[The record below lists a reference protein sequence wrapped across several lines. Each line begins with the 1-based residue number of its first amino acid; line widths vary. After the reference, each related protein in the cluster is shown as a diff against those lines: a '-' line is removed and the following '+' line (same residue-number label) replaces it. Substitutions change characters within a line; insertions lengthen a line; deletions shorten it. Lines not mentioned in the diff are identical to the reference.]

1 MINISREAEV
11 NLINILIDQDVIS
24 GKDLANIK
32 KISSEENKTQL
43 EAVFQLEL
51 TDEDK
56 ILDLLVKEQSL
67 EIIDL
72 TTIQIT
78 DELKSVLP
86 SNYINMNFI
95 APFKI
100 DGNILHIAIPDSSK
114 LSLMRNLKTIT
125 KKEIELHAAKVS
137 QISDFIDVL
146 SKDGETTIQNI
157 QQANQQK
164 EKTKT
169 FDYDVDESAELLD
182 EAPEEEIEAIEN
194 ESDVIKFSTAVVA
207 EAIKAGV
214 SDIHIEPFRFSS
226 RVRYRNDGILAEQE
240 HFAKFLH
247 SNYGAVVTRFKIM
260 GKLDIAER
268 RLPQDGASTFKSG
281 TKEVDL
287 RVSILPTKNNERIV
301 MRILN
306 KEAGE
311 KKLSELGF
319 ESKDLEKLTKAITS
333 PQGMVLV
340 TGPTGSGKTTTL
352 YSVLKHINKPGM
364 NILTAEDPV
373 EYELEGV
380 GQVQVKEAIDFT
392 FESALRSFLRQ
403 DPEVILVGE
412 IRDKAT
418 VDIALK
424 ASLTGHLVFST
435 LHTNDAPSSIT
446 RLLNMGTPNYLISAA
461 LTLIMAQRLA
471 RKNCS
476 ECAVI
481 DENVTPKL
489 LNAIGFLP
497 EQSARAKIY
506 KGKGCDQ
513 CGNTGFKGRMG
524 IYEILEIDKELKH
537 GILSDM
543 SQAELNAI
551 AKKNNFRTMQE
562 MGHDLLLSGD
572 LCYSEFERVL
582 QSN

>member
-1 MINISREAEV
+1 MSTIRLDFTSEQNILNMLLENSVITDKQLLKINSTSSEV
-11 NLINILIDQDVIS
+11 GKSKLETAFELNLINEEKILNILSSTYSLEVVNLNEKKIDQKIRQVL
-24 GKDLANIK
+24 DLRFI
-32 KISSEENKTQL
+32 EENFI
-43 EAVFQLEL
+43 VPF
-51 TDEDK
+51 
-56 ILDLLVKEQSL
+56 
-67 EIIDL
+67 EISDS
-72 TTIQIT
+72 T
-78 DELKSVLP
+78 LK
-86 SNYINMNFI
+86 
-95 APFKI
+95 
-100 DGNILHIAIPDSSK
+100 IAIPDSSK
-114 LSLMRNLKTIT
+114 LSLMKNLKTMTQMEPELYASSISEIKNFIDRLKNLET
-125 KKEIELHAAKVS
+125 KKINPSSVKIEKIKKKNDDEIVEVGSEVIVFGNKV
-137 QISDFIDVL
+137 I
-146 SKDGETTIQNI
+146 T
-157 QQANQQK
+157 
-164 EKTKT
+164 
-169 FDYDVDESAELLD
+169 
-182 EAPEEEIEAIEN
+182 EAIN
-194 ESDVIKFSTAVVA
+194 LGA
-207 EAIKAGV
+207 
-214 SDIHIEPFRFSS
+214 SDIHIESFRNSAQ
-226 RVRYRNDGILAEQE
+226 VRFRIDGILRVMTDYS
-240 HFAKFLH
+240 KFLYD
-247 SNYGAVVTRFKIM
+247 NYNAVITRIKIIS
-260 GKLDIAER
+260 KLDIAER
-268 RLPQDGASTFKSG
+268 RMPQDGASTFITDS
-281 TKEVDL
+281 KEVDL
-287 RVSILPTKNNERIV
+287 RVSILPTKNNERVV

-319 ESKDLEKLTKAITS
+319 EARDLEKLTKAITS

-373 EYELEGV
+373 EYELEGI

-446 RLLNMGTPNYLISAA
+446 RLQNMGTPNYLISAA

-471 RKNCS
+471 RKNCP
-476 ECAVI
+476 ECSVI

-489 LNAIGFLP
+489 LNSIGFLP
-497 EQSARAKIY
+497 EQSTRAKIY

-513 CGNTGFKGRMG
+513 CGNSGFRGRMG
-524 IYEILEIDKELKH
+524 IYEILEIDKELKQ
-537 GILSDM
+537 GILSDL

-551 AKKNNFRTMQE
+551 AKKNGFRTMQE

-572 LCYSEFERVL
+572 LSYSEYERVL

>member
-1 MINISREAEV
+1 MSKIKLDITSEQ
-11 NLINILIDQDVIS
+11 NILNMLLDHSVLNDNQISKINSTSSEVGKTRLETAMELNLTNEEKIVNILASSYSLEIVDLNEKKIDQ
-24 GKDLANIK
+24 KIK
-32 KISSEENKTQL
+32 Q
-43 EAVFQLEL
+43 
-51 TDEDK
+51 
-56 ILDLLVKEQSL
+56 ILDLRFIE
-67 EIIDL
+67 E
-72 TTIQIT
+72 
-78 DELKSVLP
+78 
-86 SNYINMNFI
+86 NFI
-95 APFKI
+95 VPFEISGQTLK
-100 DGNILHIAIPDSSK
+100 IAIPDASK
-114 LSLMRNLKTIT
+114 LSLMKNLKTMTQMEPELYAASISNIKKFVDRLKDLET
-125 KKEIELHAAKVS
+125 KKINPSNVKIEKIKKKDEDELVEVVS
-137 QISDFIDVL
+137 EVIVFGNKLI
-146 SKDGETTIQNI
+146 T
-157 QQANQQK
+157 
-164 EKTKT
+164 
-169 FDYDVDESAELLD
+169 
-182 EAPEEEIEAIEN
+182 EAIN
-194 ESDVIKFSTAVVA
+194 LGA
-207 EAIKAGV
+207 
-214 SDIHIEPFRFSS
+214 SDIHIECFRNSAQ
-226 RVRYRNDGILAEQE
+226 VRFRIDGILRIMSNYS
-240 HFAKFLH
+240 KFLFD
-247 SNYGAVVTRFKIM
+247 NYNAVVTRVKIIS
-260 GKLDIAER
+260 KLDIAER
-268 RLPQDGASTFKSG
+268 RIPQDGASTFTTE

-311 KKLSELGF
+311 KQLHELGF
-319 ESKDLEKLTKAITS
+319 DPKDLEKLTKAISS

-446 RLLNMGTPNYLISAA
+446 RLQNMGTPNYLISAA

-471 RKNCS
+471 RRNCP
-476 ECAVI
+476 ECSVI

-489 LNAIGFLP
+489 LNSIGFLP

-506 KGKGCDQ
+506 KGKGCDH
-513 CGNTGFKGRMG
+513 CGNSGFKGRMG
-524 IYEILEIDKELKH
+524 IYEILEIDKELKQ
-537 GILSDM
+537 GILSDL
-543 SQAELNAI
+543 SQNELNSI
-551 AKKNNFRTMQE
+551 AKKNGFRTMQD

-572 LCYSEFERVL
+572 LSFSEFERVL

>member
-1 MINISREAEV
+1 MSKINLDPQSEQS
-11 NLINILIDQDVIS
+11 ILNMLLDHSVLNDSSVS
-24 GKDLANIK
+24 K
-32 KISSEENKTQL
+32 KINTSKEIGKTKIETAIEL
-43 EAVFQLEL
+43 KL
-51 TDEDK
+51 TDEQKILKILSSSYSLDIVDLNEKKIDEKIKK
-56 ILDLLVKEQSL
+56 ILDLRFVEDNHIVPF
-67 EIIDL
+67 EISGS
-72 TTIQIT
+72 T
-78 DELKSVLP
+78 LK
-86 SNYINMNFI
+86 
-95 APFKI
+95 
-100 DGNILHIAIPDSSK
+100 IAIPDGSK
-114 LSLMRNLKTIT
+114 LSLMKNLKTMT
-125 KKEIELHAAKVS
+125 QMEPELYAAS
-137 QISDFIDVL
+137 ISNINDFIARL
-146 SKDGETTIQNI
+146 KKLESKKISSTNV
-157 QQANQQK
+157 K
-164 EKTKT
+164 VEKIEKNK
-169 FDYDVDESAELLD
+169 DELVEVGSEVIVFGNKL
-182 EAPEEEIEAIEN
+182 ITEAIN
-194 ESDVIKFSTAVVA
+194 LGA
-207 EAIKAGV
+207 
-214 SDIHIEPFRFSS
+214 SDIHIECFRDSAQVRF
-226 RVRYRNDGILAEQE
+226 RVDGILRVM
-240 HFAKFLH
+240 KDYSSFLYE
-247 SNYGAVVTRFKIM
+247 NYNAVVTRMKIIS
-260 GKLDIAER
+260 KLDIAER
-268 RLPQDGASTFKSG
+268 RLPQDGASTFKSD

-319 ESKDLEKLTKAITS
+319 EAKDLEKLTKAITS

-446 RLLNMGTPNYLISAA
+446 RLQNMGTPNYLISAA

-471 RKNCS
+471 RKNCP
-476 ECAVI
+476 ECSVI

-551 AKKNNFRTMQE
+551 AKKNGFRTMQE

>member
-1 MINISREAEV
+1 MSTIRLDFTSEQNILNMLLDNSVITDKQLLKINSTSSEV
-11 NLINILIDQDVIS
+11 GKSKLETAFELNLINEEKILNILSSSYSLEVVNLQEKKIDQKIRQVLDLRFIEENFIVPFEIS
-24 GKDLANIK
+24 G
-32 KISSEENKTQL
+32 ST
-43 EAVFQLEL
+43 
-51 TDEDK
+51 
-56 ILDLLVKEQSL
+56 
-67 EIIDL
+67 
-72 TTIQIT
+72 
-78 DELKSVLP
+78 LK
-86 SNYINMNFI
+86 
-95 APFKI
+95 
-100 DGNILHIAIPDSSK
+100 IAIPDSSK
-114 LSLMRNLKTIT
+114 LSLMKNLKTMTQMEPELYASSISDIKNFVDRLKNLET
-125 KKEIELHAAKVS
+125 KKINPSNVKIEKIKKKNDDEIVEVGSEVIVFGNKV
-137 QISDFIDVL
+137 I
-146 SKDGETTIQNI
+146 T
-157 QQANQQK
+157 
-164 EKTKT
+164 
-169 FDYDVDESAELLD
+169 
-182 EAPEEEIEAIEN
+182 EAIN
-194 ESDVIKFSTAVVA
+194 LGA
-207 EAIKAGV
+207 
-214 SDIHIEPFRFSS
+214 SDIHIESFRNSAQ
-226 RVRYRNDGILAEQE
+226 VRFRIDGILRVMTDYS
-240 HFAKFLH
+240 KFLH
-247 SNYGAVVTRFKIM
+247 DNYNAVITRIKIIS
-260 GKLDIAER
+260 KLDIAER
-268 RLPQDGASTFKSG
+268 RIPQDGASTFTTDS
-281 TKEVDL
+281 KEVDL
-287 RVSILPTKNNERIV
+287 RVSILPTKNNERVV

-319 ESKDLEKLTKAITS
+319 EAKDLEKLTKAITS

-373 EYELEGV
+373 EYELEGI

-446 RLLNMGTPNYLISAA
+446 RLQNMGTPNYLISAA

-471 RKNCS
+471 RKNCP
-476 ECAVI
+476 ECSII
-481 DENVTPKL
+481 DENATPKL

-551 AKKNNFRTMQE
+551 AKKNGFRTMQE

>member
-1 MINISREAEV
+1 MSKINLDTKSEQSILNMLLDHNALNDNSISK
-11 NLINILIDQDVIS
+11 INNTSKEI
-24 GKDLANIK
+24 GKT
-32 KISSEENKTQL
+32 KIETAIELKLTNEE
-43 EAVFQLEL
+43 
-51 TDEDK
+51 K
-56 ILDLLVKEQSL
+56 ILKLLSSSYSL
-67 EIIDL
+67 EIVDL
-72 TTIQIT
+72 
-78 DELKSVLP
+78 DEK
-86 SNYINMNFI
+86 
-95 APFKI
+95 KI
-100 DGNILHIAIPDSSK
+100 DEKIKKVLDLRFIEDNHLVPFEINGSTLKIAIPDGSK
-114 LSLMRNLKTIT
+114 LSLMKNLKTMT
-125 KKEIELHAAKVS
+125 QMEPELYAAS
-137 QISDFIDVL
+137 ISNINDFISRLKKLENKKISSANVKVEKIEKN
-146 SKDGETTIQNI
+146 KD
-157 QQANQQK
+157 
-164 EKTKT
+164 
-169 FDYDVDESAELLD
+169 ELVEVGSEVIVFGNKL
-182 EAPEEEIEAIEN
+182 ITEAIN
-194 ESDVIKFSTAVVA
+194 LGA
-207 EAIKAGV
+207 
-214 SDIHIEPFRFSS
+214 SDIHIECFRDSAQVRF
-226 RVRYRNDGILAEQE
+226 RVDGILRVMNSYSS
-240 HFAKFLH
+240 FLYE
-247 SNYGAVVTRFKIM
+247 NYNAVVTRMKIIS
-260 GKLDIAER
+260 KLDIAER
-268 RLPQDGASTFKSG
+268 RLPQDGASTFKSD

-319 ESKDLEKLTKAITS
+319 EAKDLEKLTKAITS

-476 ECAVI
+476 ECSII

-513 CGNTGFKGRMG
+513 CGNSGFKGRMG

-551 AKKNNFRTMQE
+551 AKKNGFRTMQE